1 MKNHFK
7 VEVWVMWLLAAIP
20 GVVAFVVGTIKTTTL
35 SHGTGTERRRE
46 SMRHDQVSSVR
57 LAQSRAARMSC

>member
-20 GVVAFVVGTIKTTTL
+20 GVVAFVVVLI
-35 SHGTGTERRRE
+35 
-46 SMRHDQVSSVR
+46 
-57 LAQSRAARMSC
+57 AAHHKS